1 MPRYTYSALSLEG
14 RRSRGGL
21 DADNEAGAVDQLLQ
35 RGLTPLSVE
44 AETARRRW
52 RRRGPGLTR
61 AERLSFVRDLA
72 NLVTAGI
79 AMEPALGLVG
89 DQIDRPAAAN
99 LVAELRQRVRA
110 GENLARALE
119 RHPKVFPLEFVG
131 LVGAGEQS
139 GSLAAAL
146 EHLAALEADR
156 AQFRQR
162 LISALIYPALI
173 ALLTLAALA
182 LMTGYV
188 LPQFQ
193 DLFAGSKAKL
203 PTATTAVLAVGDFM
217 GHFGPGI
224 LAGLAIALLLLLQVY
239 QRPEARLRIDRF
251 FLVATGPIGHLL
263 RDAQLTLY
271 TRTLASL
278 MAGGVPLASALA
290 TAGGCMANRA
300 LAGAADRVR
309 LQVRGGRGL
318 SQAFGSEPLFPT
330 RLVRLVA
337 LAEQTAS
344 LPQALLDLSKALE
357 RERTA
362 ALDRTLSLLT
372 PILTLVL
379 GGMVGAIFA
388 ALISGIMSLNDIAI

>member
-1 MPRYTYSALSLEG
+1 MPRYMYSAVSMEG

-21 DADNEAGAVDQLLQ
+21 DADSEAAAIDQLLQ
-35 RGLTPLSVE
+35 RGLRPISVE
-44 AETARRRW
+44 TEGVSRWW
-52 RRRGPGLTR
+52 RRAPGLTR
-61 AERLSFVRDLA
+61 AERLSFIRDLA
-72 NLVTAGI
+72 NLVSAGI
-79 AMEPALGLVG
+79 ALEPALGLVA
-89 DQIDRPAAAN
+89 DQMDRPAAGT
-99 LVAELRQRVRA
+99 LVADLRQRVRA

-146 EHLAALEADR
+146 EHLAVLEADR

-162 LISALIYPALI
+162 LTSAMIYPALI

-203 PTATTAVLAVGDFM
+203 PTATLAVLSVGDFM
-217 GHFGPGI
+217 GHYGPGV
-224 LAGLAIALLLLLQVY
+224 LAVMAIALLGLLRLYRRAEV
-239 QRPEARLRIDRF
+239 RLRIDRMA
-251 FLVATGPIGHLL
+251 LVATGPFGRLL

-278 MAGGVPLASALA
+278 LAGGVPLASALA

-300 LAGAADRVR
+300 LADAADRVR
-309 LQVRGGRGL
+309 VGVRGGQGL
-318 SQAFGSEPLFPT
+318 SRAFGSEPLFPT
-330 RLVRLVA
+330 RLVRLIA

-357 RERTA
+357 RERA
-362 ALDRTLSLLT
+362 ASLDRALSLLT
-372 PILTLVL
+372 PTLTLIL
-379 GGMVGAIFA
+379 GGMVGTIFA

>member
-1 MPRYTYSALSLEG
+1 MYSAVSMEG

-21 DADNEAGAVDQLLQ
+21 DADSEAAAIDQLLQ
-35 RGLTPLSVE
+35 RGLRPISVE
-44 AETARRRW
+44 TEGVSRWW
-52 RRRGPGLTR
+52 RRAPGLMR
-61 AERLSFVRDLA
+61 AERLSFIRDLA
-72 NLVTAGI
+72 NLVSAGI
-79 AMEPALGLVG
+79 ALEPALGLVA
-89 DQIDRPAAAN
+89 DQMDRPAAGT
-99 LVAELRQRVRA
+99 LVADLRQRVRA

-146 EHLAALEADR
+146 EHLAVLEADR

-162 LISALIYPALI
+162 LISAMIYPALI

-203 PTATTAVLAVGDFM
+203 PTATLAVLSVGDFM
-217 GHFGPGI
+217 GHYGPGV
-224 LAGLAIALLLLLQVY
+224 LAVVAVALLGLLRLYRRAEV
-239 QRPEARLRIDRF
+239 RLRVDRIA
-251 FLVATGPIGHLL
+251 LVATGPFGRLL

-278 MAGGVPLASALA
+278 LAGGVPLASALA

-300 LAGAADRVR
+300 LADAADRVR
-309 LQVRGGRGL
+309 IAVRGGQGL
-318 SQAFGSEPLFPT
+318 SRAFGNEPLFPT
-330 RLVRLVA
+330 RLVRLIA

-362 ALDRTLSLLT
+362 SLDRALSLLT
-372 PILTLVL
+372 PTLTLIL
-379 GGMVGAIFA
+379 GGMVGTIFA

>member
-1 MPRYTYSALSLEG
+1 MEG

-21 DADNEAGAVDQLLQ
+21 DADDQAAAIDQLLQ
-35 RGLTPLSVE
+35 RGLRPISVE
-44 AETARRRW
+44 TEGTSRWW
-52 RRRGPGLTR
+52 RRAPGLTR
-61 AERLSFVRDLA
+61 SERLTFVRDLA
-72 NLVTAGI
+72 NLVSAGI
-79 AMEPALGLVG
+79 ALEPALGLVA
-89 DQIDRPAAAN
+89 DQMERPAASS
-99 LVAELRQRVRA
+99 LVTDLRQRVRS

-119 RHPKVFPLEFVG
+119 RHPKVFPLEFLG
-131 LVGAGEQS
+131 LAGAGEQS
-139 GSLAAAL
+139 GSLPAAL
-146 EHLAALEADR
+146 EHLAVLEADR

-203 PTATTAVLAVGDFM
+203 PPATTAVLAVGDFM
-217 GHFGPGI
+217 GHFGPGLLAAVAVGLLI
-224 LAGLAIALLLLLQVY
+224 LLRVY
-239 QRPEARLRIDRF
+239 RQAEARLRIDHF
-251 FLVATGPIGHLL
+251 LLVATGPFGRLL

-278 MAGGVPLASALA
+278 LAGGVPLAGALA

-300 LAGAADRVR
+300 LANAADRVR
-309 LQVRGGRGL
+309 VAVRGGQGL
-318 SQAFGSEPLFPT
+318 SRAFGNEPLFPT
-330 RLVRLVA
+330 RLVRLMA
-337 LAEQTAS
+337 IAEQTAS
-344 LPQALLDLSKALE
+344 LPKALLDLSKALE
-357 RERTA
+357 RERTT

-372 PILTLVL
+372 PALTLIL
-379 GGMVGAIFA
+379 GGMVGVIFA

>member
-1 MPRYTYSALSLEG
+1 MPRYLYNAVSMEG

-21 DADNEAGAVDQLLQ
+21 DAHDQAAAIDQLLQ
-35 RGLTPLSVE
+35 RGLRPISVE
-44 AETARRRW
+44 TERTFRWW
-52 RRRGPGLTR
+52 RRGAGLTR

-72 NLVTAGI
+72 NLVGAGI
-79 AMEPALGLVG
+79 ALEPALGLVA
-89 DQIDRPAAAN
+89 DQMERPAAGG
-99 LVAELRQRVRA
+99 LVADLRQRVRS
-110 GENLARALE
+110 GENLGRALE
-119 RHPKVFPLEFVG
+119 RYPKVFPLEFMG

-139 GSLAAAL
+139 GSLPAAL
-146 EHLAALEADR
+146 EHLALLEADR

-203 PTATTAVLAVGDFM
+203 PPATTAVLAVGDFM
-217 GHFGPGI
+217 GHFGPGLLAAMAVGLLI
-224 LAGLAIALLLLLQVY
+224 LLRVY
-239 QRPEARLRIDRF
+239 RQAQARLRIDHLL
-251 FLVATGPIGHLL
+251 LVATGPFGRLL

-278 MAGGVPLASALA
+278 LAGGVPLAGALA
-290 TAGGCMANRA
+290 TAGGCMGNSA
-300 LAGAADRVR
+300 LANAADRVR
-309 LQVRGGRGL
+309 VAVRGGQGL
-318 SQAFGSEPLFPT
+318 SRAFGNEPLFPM
-330 RLVRLVA
+330 RLVRLMA
-337 LAEQTAS
+337 IAEQTAS

-357 RERTA
+357 RERTT
-362 ALDRTLSLLT
+362 ALDRALSLLT
-372 PILTLVL
+372 PALTLVL
-379 GGMVGAIFA
+379 GGMVGVIFA